1 MDRSSLRTVA
11 GSDQGQR
18 DGVSG
23 RGGLL
28 QGQQRHRQC
37 GQRGERSPQ
46 HPAAGPDHTQDHPRD
61 QESSRGH

>member
-1 MDRSSLRTVA
+1 MERSSLRTVA

-46 HPAAGPDHTQDHPRD
+46 HQVVHGGGDDLAVV
-61 QESSRGH
+61 

>member
-1 MDRSSLRTVA
+1 MDKPLHTVT

-28 QGQQRHRQC
+28 QGQQRHGER
-37 GQRGERSPQ
+37 GQRGERPPQ
-46 HPAAGPDHTQDHPRD
+46 HPAAGPDHPQDHPRH
-61 QESSRGH
+61 QESSRGP